1 MLLLPFL
8 PSIETDPE
16 GLRDYLVFQHP
27 LEGRTLFRDVHQLP
41 PAHTLVVENGAIQV
55 KKYWEVFY
63 ERDFV
68 RIDTPILTGSIGEA
82 ASTGAGRLDDQ
93 IMVAAVAS
101 VDQWQHEVVEPVR
114 SVRRRLEAEL
124 THVDPKMASELKI
137 EIGAAE
143 LHAESV
149 EQDILEKLIAPE
161 QARRS
166 NSAAQMEDAQYNLQR
181 YLKLLGVELKD
192 DALESLSTIV
202 AGCCAKL

>member
-1 MLLLPFL
+1 MTSDADLEDRPFWTFSL
-8 PSIETDPE
+8 DVYTRPGIADACLSLQDQY
-16 GLRDYLVFQHP
+16 GCDVNMV
-27 LEGRTLFRDVHQLP
+27 LFCC
-41 PAHTLVVENGAIQV
+41 
-55 KKYWEVFY
+55 W
-63 ERDFV
+63 
-68 RIDTPILTGSIGEA
+68 A

-101 VDQWQHEVVEPVR
+101 VDQWQAEVIKPVR

-124 THVDPKMASELKI
+124 THVDHETAAELRV

-166 NSAAQMEDAQYNLQR
+166 NSGAQMEDAKYNLQR

-192 DALESLSTIV
+192 DALKSLSTIV
-202 AGCCAKL
+202 AGCGAKL

>member
-1 MLLLPFL
+1 MTSDADLEDRPFWTFSL
-8 PSIETDPE
+8 DVYTRPGIADACLSLQDQY
-16 GLRDYLVFQHP
+16 GCDVNMV
-27 LEGRTLFRDVHQLP
+27 LFCC
-41 PAHTLVVENGAIQV
+41 
-55 KKYWEVFY
+55 W
-63 ERDFV
+63 
-68 RIDTPILTGSIGEA
+68 A

-101 VDQWQHEVVEPVR
+101 VDQWQAEVIEPVR

-124 THVDPKMASELKI
+124 THVDHETAAELRV

-166 NSAAQMEDAQYNLQR
+166 NSGAQMEDARYNLQR

-202 AGCCAKL
+202 AGCGAKL